1 MVRRVSRRAGFAA
14 VVLVGIWLA
23 VEAPALAEEARPSI
37 SAPMILNLISRPVES
52 PDVALS
58 EAIRREAA
66 SPPAARPG
74 EPEVLPDGSVRYGRT
89 TVRVIIKDCPE
100 TSGHYDFGPRPLPG
114 RRPRP

>member
-1 MVRRVSRRAGFAA
+1 MDRRVGLAAAALAGM
-14 VVLVGIWLA
+14 WLA
-23 VEAPALAEEARPSI
+23 GAAPALAEEPRPSI

-58 EAIRREAA
+58 EAIRSEAA
-66 SPPAARPG
+66 APPAARPDQ
-74 EPEVLPDGSVRYGRT
+74 PEVLPDGSVRYGRS

-100 TSGHYDFGPRPLPG
+100 TSGHYDFAPRPLPG